1 MNIDFV
7 KAGAP
12 SLGTDPH
19 DDHVWYFNGT
29 STAQVIVALDYILPT
44 FGDFHSPDLVLSG
57 PNFGWTVGP
66 FFYTVSGTVGAAIT
80 AIERGIPAIAFSSG
94 NNIPIPYTWVNA
106 TTKVGLRDP
115 ATITAR
121 LAATLVETLVQKA
134 NGGPVMPGGY
144 GMTVNF
150 PFITSLTNASCLNP
164 AYVLTRMSPALP
176 GKAIFNH
183 KTGLFGLREEE
194 SAQHRLAA
202 AFSRLHGAPENKNVL
217 PVEHDVISSHCT
229 SSMTVFTLQ
238 LDGTGR
244 GECLEVPDLADLVPF
259 VSCDNKTLPPIDPS
273 FPAGNAT
280 IIVVVNGSSS
290 QTPTPTRPLV
300 PPPTIKGLGSKMQFS
315 LSAFVLV
322 LFVAGFVL

>member
-1 MNIDFV
+1 M
-7 KAGAP
+7 
-12 SLGTDPH
+12 
-19 DDHVWYFNGT
+19 
-29 STAQVIVALDYILPT
+29 
-44 FGDFHSPDLVLSG
+44 
-57 PNFGWTVGP
+57 GP

-94 NNIPIPYTWVNA
+94 NNIPVPYTWVNA

-290 QTPTPTRPLV
+290 QTQTPTRPLV